1 MSIAIVTRPRMENY
15 GGILQHYALQQVLK
29 ELGHDPVTI
38 DYQPTLAF
46 KWYFRGI
53 LRMLVKGVPY
63 RKFFLDRPAVYD
75 AFVKEHIRTT
85 PVVRCYRKRL
95 LRDADAVIVG
105 SDQVWRYLYNKRR
118 LPDMFLRF
126 GKGFK
131 VRKVVYAASFGTG
144 TWDAP
149 EKVRGLCSRLSKQFD
164 CVSVRED
171 SGVSTCRE
179 HLHREAVQMPDPVLL
194 LTASDYLDL
203 CKDVPKDEQGFI
215 LSYLLDENPVAEER
229 VNELQKQTGL
239 PVKRCSG
246 GSSSELSIP
255 EWIALFRD
263 ARYVITDSYHG
274 LVFSRLFEK
283 PYTLFENEERGSARY
298 RQITAVADLKQE
310 YMRGRSF
317 LKEALLPASE

>member
-1 MSIAIVTRPRMENY
+1 MKIAIVTLPLMENY
-15 GGILQHYALQQVLK
+15 GGILQNYALQQVLK

-53 LRMLVKGVPY
+53 LRMMVKGVPY

-85 PVVRCYRKRL
+85 PVVRSYRQRL

-126 GKGFK
+126 ARGFK
-131 VRKVVYAASFGTG
+131 GRKVVYAASFGTD

-149 EKVRGLCSRLSKQFD
+149 EKVRDLCSRLSKQFD
-164 CVSVRED
+164 SISVRED
-171 SGVSTCRE
+171 SGVCTCRE

-194 LTASDYLDL
+194 LTGSDYLDL
-203 CKDVPKDEQGFI
+203 CKDVPRDERGFI
-215 LSYLLDENPVAEER
+215 LSYLLDDNPVAEEK
-229 VNELQKQTGL
+229 VSELQEQTGF
-239 PVKRCSG
+239 PVKRCTG
-246 GSSSELSIP
+246 GSSSVLSIP
-255 EWIALFRD
+255 EWLALFRD
-263 ARYVITDSYHG
+263 ARHVVTDSYHG

-283 PYTLFENEERGSARY
+283 PCALFENEERGSARY
-298 RQITAVADLKQE
+298 RQVTAVTDLKQE
-310 YMRGRSF
+310 YVRGRAF
-317 LKEALLPASE
+317 LKEALRPDSE